1 MTVRGARG
9 SIASSSTAT
18 NPSMSTTLA
27 PLRLAGLKQAVLS
40 DDDSA
45 VLLELVMA
53 NGKIFPLELDAGGIT
68 LLLRTLL
75 ASAAAMPEPA
85 DVVDMST
92 VVKLPADRL
101 AATRASDGSQWWA
114 MRVGSVDLAIGP
126 LPEQGAAA
134 EPVH

>member
-1 MTVRGARG
+1 VTRRVARG
-9 SIASSSTAT
+9 SIAPPAT
-18 NPSMSTTLA
+18 LKTPSMSTTLP

-53 NGKIFPLELDAGGIT
+53 NGKIFPMELDAGGIS

-85 DVVDMST
+85 ETVDLNS
-92 VVKLPADRL
+92 VVKLPAERL
-101 AATRASDGSQWWA
+101 STARSSDGSQWWA
-114 MRVGSVDLAIGP
+114 MRIGSVDLAIGP
-126 LPEQGAAA
+126 LPEEGDADK
-134 EPVH
+134 PVH